1 MRRILPWLFVCFTYF
16 GFAQDDE
23 TLPEQEL
30 NATVV
35 NAQTDFPLE
44 SVHVINLN
52 KVLGTITNEDGKF
65 SITAS
70 VNDTLYL
77 TYLGFKPQ
85 KIRVT
90 NDMFKFDGTRLA
102 LTELAYALEEVVEPF
117 LLQQGLIQRTP
128 RGRMLA
134 RKAWQHLGLSAPK
147 GEATLFDE

>member
-1 MRRILPWLFVCFTYF
+1 MRRIVPWFLFCFVYF
-16 GFAQDDE
+16 GFAQDEE

-52 KVLGTITNEDGKF
+52 KVLGTITDPDGKF
-65 SITAS
+65 TITAS

-85 KIRVT
+85 KIKVT
-90 NDMFKFDGTRLA
+90 NDISQEEQSLIPSNGIGLTNLKERLQ
-102 LTELAYALEEVVEPF
+102 LHYGDDF
-117 LLQQGLIQRTP
+117 LLNYGKEGQQFVTAMKLP
-128 RGRMLA
+128 
-134 RKAWQHLGLSAPK
+134 
-147 GEATLFDE
+147 TL